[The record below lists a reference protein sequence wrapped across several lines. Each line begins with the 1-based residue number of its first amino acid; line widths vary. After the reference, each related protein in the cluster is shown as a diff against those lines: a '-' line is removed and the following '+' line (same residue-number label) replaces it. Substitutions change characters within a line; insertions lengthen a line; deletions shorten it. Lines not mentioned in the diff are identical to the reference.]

1 MLPIIDQRFDAL
13 ARQRALDFLDR
24 PNGVSQERLDRWVE
38 GSGLVVST
46 GQQPGL
52 MGGPLYCLYKG
63 ITAVKLAKKLEN
75 LLCRPVFPV
84 FWIASEDHDWE
95 ESAHTYLIDGSN
107 SLKRLQITDPGQIN
121 RSIHR
126 VLLDKDV
133 EGFIEEVTQSIPKNE
148 FSDHYLKLII
158 DGYNPGNT
166 LVDGFRTVLS
176 ELLGPLG
183 MFFVDAANELVK
195 RSSREILFAEL
206 DQAEAHE
213 CFLREESEKIEVAGY
228 PVQVP
233 ILKGGVN
240 LFLEGSLGRERLYR
254 HFDGFEMHGS
264 GDKIT
269 ADAIRSRFEDDPLSL
284 SSNVLLRPIVE
295 SAILPTVSYVAGPG
309 EISYYGQIK
318 KLYNA
323 HGLKMPI
330 IFPRPS
336 VTVVESKIRKIID
349 KFSLSP
355 KELMSPHYEVASR
368 IAHEKIPEDVSTA
381 IGKLE
386 DSMREGSRD
395 LLQASQDVDPTLEG
409 PVTRMRNTALS
420 ALQEA
425 ERKIAQSVKRK
436 IDIDLGQLEKAQVH
450 LFPERNPQERILN
463 PIYYLV
469 RYGNQFI
476 GFLVDKL
483 KVDLIDDTD

>member
-1 MLPIIDQRFDAL
+1 MLPVIDQRFDAL
-13 ARQRALDFLDR
+13 ARRRTLDLLDR
-24 PNGVSQERLDRWVE
+24 PNSVSQERLDRWVE
-38 GSGLVVST
+38 ESGLVVST

-63 ITAVKLAKKLEN
+63 ITAVELAKKLEV

-107 SLKRLQITDPGQIN
+107 SLKRLQVSDPGQN
-121 RSIHR
+121 NNSIHR
-126 VLLDKDV
+126 VILDKDV
-133 EGFIEEVTQSIPKNE
+133 KGFIEQITQTIPKTE

-158 DGYNPGNT
+158 DGYSPGNT
-166 LVDGFRTVLS
+166 LVDGFRTVFS

-195 RSSREILFAEL
+195 QSSREILFTEL

-213 CFLREESEKIEVAGY
+213 CFLREESEKIQSAGY
-228 PVQVP
+228 PIQVP
-233 ILKGGVN
+233 ILEGGVN

-254 HFDGFEMHGS
+254 HSDGFKMHSS

-269 ADAIRSRFEDDPLSL
+269 ADSIKSRFEDDPLSL

-295 SAILPTVSYVAGPG
+295 SAVLPTVSYVAGPG

-336 VTVVESKIRKIID
+336 VTVLESKIRKIID
-349 KFSLSP
+349 KFDLSP
-355 KELMSPHYEVASR
+355 KELMRPHYEIASE
-368 IAHEKIPEDVSTA
+368 IAREKMPEDVSGA
-381 IGKLE
+381 IGKFEDHIRE
-386 DSMREGSRD
+386 DSKGLID
-395 LLQASQDVDPTLEG
+395 VSQDIDSTLKG
-409 PVTRMRNTALS
+409 PITRMRNTALS

-425 ERKIAQSVKRK
+425 ERKIVQSVKRK
-436 IDIDLGQLEKAQVH
+436 IDIDLGQLEKAHIH
-450 LFPERNPQERILN
+450 LFPEKKPQERILN

-476 GFLVDKL
+476 DSLVDKL